1 MPIHQ
6 APVQQQIPVQGTI
19 QQQMHNHNHQPQ
31 QILNAA
37 NIAQEK
43 A

>member
-1 MPIHQ
+1 LQ
-6 APVQQQIPVQGTI
+6 QVPVQQQQQIPVQQVHHGHQLP
-19 QQQMHNHNHQPQ
+19 QQG

-43 A
+43 Q